1 LQQLQKLAA
10 IFGIAR
16 SPGQEATYAARGYL
30 MKWLLVLL
38 AVIGEPELLA
48 VLAFVFFAW
57 GGGKAATWSNS
68 YGRSH
73 DQGCPTA
80 NT

>member
-1 LQQLQKLAA
+1 
-10 IFGIAR
+10 
-16 SPGQEATYAARGYL
+16 

-57 GGGKAATWSNS
+57 DWRQSRNLVEFLRPLT
-68 YGRSH
+68 
-73 DQGCPTA
+73 
-80 NT
+80 